1 MALLKREIS
10 IVCCNLLG
18 LQINRQ
24 VQFKLKFTFK
34 IAHDRQFKRKKNQFK
49 VSLLAKLVQ
58 LVDKKRLLFMIVS
71 LKKKTRMNCVTKRY

>member
-1 MALLKREIS
+1 MTLLKREIS

-34 IAHDRQFKRKKNQFK
+34 ITHDRQFKRQKKNQFK
-49 VSLLAKLVQ
+49 VSLLATLVQ

-71 LKKKTRMNCVTKRY
+71 LKKKQE